1 MTHEQQ
7 KTIQTYSL
15 MIIATVLFGAAMT
28 WLKPVL
34 IPFVLSLMLTAGLT
48 PMVQWLSHRLKC
60 PEWMTILLT
69 LGVGVVVF
77 LGLSVLVGQSLQT
90 AVAKTDEFEAR
101 LTGVYEAALTQLAQF
116 GLPLETTSIKSHLQS
131 LPIGK
136 AFGSIATHL
145 LNVLSDSFLV
155 IFFMIYLLQSALS
168 RSKDI
173 DPNSISQRIHTRVR
187 QYLAIKMGLSILTGI
202 FVWITLVAFGVPMA
216 AMFGV
221 LTVVLNFIPSVGS
234 IVAVLLPLPFIA
246 LDPAFSIGAIL
257 TILAITMTVQMI
269 VGNVLE
275 PKMMGELLELH
286 PITILVALVFW
297 GTMWGVPGM
306 FLAVPL
312 TAVVSILL
320 YEFTPTRGIALL
332 FSGKTESVNST
343 KGAVD
348 NE

>member
-1 MTHEQQ
+1 MRSIRPHDPRTTKNDSDLQPHDHCHRALRCRHDLAQ
-7 KTIQTYSL
+7 
-15 MIIATVLFGAAMT
+15 AG
-28 WLKPVL
+28 L

-48 PMVQWLSHRLKC
+48 PMVQWLSRRLKC

-187 QYLAIKMGLSILTGI
+187 QCLG
-202 FVWITLVAFGVPMA
+202 
-216 AMFGV
+216 
-221 LTVVLNFIPSVGS
+221 
-234 IVAVLLPLPFIA
+234 
-246 LDPAFSIGAIL
+246 
-257 TILAITMTVQMI
+257 
-269 VGNVLE
+269 
-275 PKMMGELLELH
+275 H
-286 PITILVALVFW
+286 
-297 GTMWGVPGM
+297 
-306 FLAVPL
+306 
-312 TAVVSILL
+312 
-320 YEFTPTRGIALL
+320 
-332 FSGKTESVNST
+332 
-343 KGAVD
+343 
-348 NE
+348 

>member
-1 MTHEQQ
+1 
-7 KTIQTYSL
+7 
-15 MIIATVLFGAAMT
+15 
-28 WLKPVL
+28 
-34 IPFVLSLMLTAGLT
+34 
-48 PMVQWLSHRLKC
+48 
-60 PEWMTILLT
+60 
-69 LGVGVVVF
+69 
-77 LGLSVLVGQSLQT
+77 
-90 AVAKTDEFEAR
+90 
-101 LTGVYEAALTQLAQF
+101 
-116 GLPLETTSIKSHLQS
+116 
-131 LPIGK
+131 
-136 AFGSIATHL
+136 
-145 LNVLSDSFLV
+145 
-155 IFFMIYLLQSALS
+155 
-168 RSKDI
+168 
-173 DPNSISQRIHTRVR
+173 
-187 QYLAIKMGLSILTGI
+187 MGLSILTGI
-202 FVWITLVAFGVPMA
+202 VVWITLVAFGVPMA

-332 FSGKTESVNST
+332 FLENRVCKFH
-343 KGAVD
+343 KGRG
-348 NE
+348 